1 MPQLI
6 EVQFK
11 AKRSELFSNPREL
24 PLRVG
29 DHVVVAAERGESLGM
44 VTRVGV
50 RVRKKRIKGP
60 VRSVKRLATAE
71 DLQSLVEVRERERR
85 YFELCREKIAE
96 KGLPMKLVDA
106 EAQFDANKVTFFFT
120 AEGRVDFRSLVKEL
134 AQTFKTRIELRQ
146 IGVRD
151 HARRL
156 GGLGVCG
163 LNRCCASVL
172 REFEPVTLKMARD
185 QHLAL
190 SPSKISGVCG
200 RLMCCLAFE
209 HSFYTKAAAEYPR
222 PGTKLAGPSG
232 AATVVKVDLLRDRIY
247 LEEGD
252 GKTVLSQAEW
262 LKRKGEWRVVS
273 EGPPVE
279 DTPEDTPDAD

>member
-1 MPQLI
+1 MAELI

-11 AKRSELFSNPREL
+11 AKRAEYFSNPRGL
-24 PLRVG
+24 PVHVG
-29 DHVVVAAERGESLGM
+29 DHVVVAAERGESLGQ

-50 RVRKKRIKGP
+50 RLRKKRIKGP
-60 VRSVKRLATAE
+60 IRSVQRCATEE
-71 DLQSLVEVRERERR
+71 DLRGLEKVRDREQQ
-85 YFELCREKIAE
+85 YFKVCREKIAE

-106 EAQFDANKVTFFFT
+106 EAQFDGNKVTFFFT
-120 AEGRVDFRSLVKEL
+120 AEGRVDFRSLVKDL

-163 LNRCCASVL
+163 LERCCSSVL

-209 HSFYTKAAAEYPR
+209 HEFYSRAAERYPR
-222 PGTKLAGPSG
+222 AGTELAGPSG
-232 AATVVKVDLLRDRIY
+232 SATVAKVDVLQDRIEVDAGDTRLVLS
-247 LEEGD
+247 LEEWI
-252 GKTVLSQAEW
+252 Q
-262 LKRKGEWRVVS
+262 RKGEWRVIS
-273 EGPPVE
+273 DG
-279 DTPEDTPDAD
+279 DDDKDAGRAD

>member
-1 MPQLI
+1 MPEHI
-6 EVQFK
+6 EVEFK
-11 AKRSELFSNPREL
+11 GRRREFFSNPRDV
-24 PLRVG
+24 PLEVG
-29 DHVVVAAERGESLGM
+29 DSVIVAAERGESLGR

-50 RVRKKRIKGP
+50 RLRRKRAKSTVRP
-60 VRSVKRLATAE
+60 VKRKATPA
-71 DLQSLVEVRERERR
+71 DLSSLDEVRGKEAH
-85 YFELCREKIAE
+85 YFEVCREKIAE
-96 KGLPMKLVDA
+96 KGLPMKLVDV
-106 EAQFDANKVTFFFT
+106 EAQFDDNKITFFFT
-120 AEGRVDFRSLVKEL
+120 SDGRVDFRSLVKEL

-163 LNRCCASVL
+163 LERCCASVL

-209 HSFYTKAAAEYPR
+209 HGFYVDAVAAYPR
-222 PGTKLAGPSG
+222 PGTKLSGPSG
-232 AATVVKVDLLRDRIY
+232 TAVVTKVDFLRETIHLDA
-247 LEEGD
+247 EGD
-252 GKTVLSQAEW
+252 RRVLSGQEWAEH
-262 LKRKGEWRVVS
+262 RDEWKVVS
-273 EGPPVE
+273 EGTVE
-279 DTPEDTPDAD
+279 EEPEDVG